1 MSNILTSRIKLE
13 KLARKKG
20 TNNYCNLSTDALI
33 KLLRT
38 EPFLYRKEINIIPEN
53 LGVNDP
59 RTKSTSYLVN
69 IIEKYEISQKLT
81 ELDLNSIEKR
91 NITKKRFKSS
101 YRIT

>member
-1 MSNILTSRIKLE
+1 MPNILTSRIKLE

-20 TNNYCNLSTDALI
+20 TNNYRNLSTDALI